1 MTANQELYAKAL
13 EIAVLI
19 LGRQCLEALMTNSEF
34 SKRIFFHNK
43 LAKENGLLSRRRY
56 LLLNRGI

>member
-19 LGRQCLEALMTNSEF
+19 LGRQGLEASMSDADFNN
-34 SKRIFFHNK
+34 KIFFHNK
-43 LAKENGLLSRRRY
+43 LAMQLVHHIIAATPTKLS
-56 LLLNRGI
+56 

>member
-19 LGRQCLEALMTNSEF
+19 LGRQGLEASMTDSEF
-34 SKRIFFHNK
+34 NKRIFFH
-43 LAKENGLLSRRRY
+43 L
-56 LLLNRGI
+56 